1 MTLTTTIPSGRELTI
16 HESDVI
22 KAGLQNIGVK
32 SSYSRLTNKLSLSS
46 EERRVELFCGLI
58 EAVEV
63 AESRVTFTLT
73 NGRIVIAEAGKILG
87 ESQTTPEKDG
97 WISMRE
103 AEKKY
108 GVNRS
113 TFSRWINSGKLEV
126 FSNSRKYDTWLRE
139 EEVKEMVEKSG
150 KIQYFKKEEEIRER
164 TGQDGKMP
172 TPEEREIEKGRKN

>member
-1 MTLTTTIPSGRELTI
+1 MTLTTSIPSDRELTI
-16 HESDVI
+16 HESGVI
-22 KAGLQNIGVK
+22 KIGLQNIGVK

-58 EAVEV
+58 EEI
-63 AESRVTFTLT
+63 EITGKRVTITLT
-73 NGRIVIAEAGKILG
+73 SGRVVTAEAGKIRG
-87 ESQTTPEKDG
+87 DSQSTPEKAG

-113 TFSRWINSGKLEV
+113 TFSRWINSGRLEV
-126 FSNSRKYDTWLRE
+126 YSNSRRYDTWLRE
-139 EEVKEMVEKSG
+139 EEVKAMVEKSW
-150 KIQYFKKEEEIRER
+150 KIQYLKKEEEIRER

-172 TPEEREIEKGRKN
+172 TPEEREIEKGRKS

>member
-1 MTLTTTIPSGRELTI
+1 MILTTSIPSDRELTI

-58 EAVEV
+58 EGIEIH
-63 AESRVTFTLT
+63 EKRVTITLT
-73 NGRIVIAEAGKILG
+73 NGRIVTAEDGKILG
-87 ESQTTPEKDG
+87 DSQASPEKAG

-126 FSNSRKYDTWLRE
+126 YSNSLKYDTWLRE
-139 EEVKEMVEKSG
+139 EEVKNMVEKSW
-150 KIQYFKKEEEIRER
+150 KIQYLKKEEEIRGR

-172 TPEEREIEKGRKN
+172 TPEEREIEKGRKS